1 MEEIKK
7 ILEMVNQGKVSVDEG
22 ARLIQ
27 ALGSADKST
36 QSTASTSKPK
46 FVRIKVNSSDND
58 VVNVNIP
65 LSLAKVAMR
74 FIPKEA
80 RAELE
85 AKEIDIDEILE
96 AIMQGA
102 EGNIVDV
109 RSGDGDVVQVY
120 VD

>member
-7 ILEMVNQGKVSVDEG
+7 ILEMVNQGKISVEEG
-22 ARLIQ
+22 TRLIQ

-36 QSTASTSKPK
+36 QSAVSSGKPK
-46 FVRIKVNSSDND
+46 FVRIRVNSSDND

-65 LSLAKVAMR
+65 LSLVKVAMR
-74 FIPKEA
+74 FVPKEA

-85 AKEIDIDEILE
+85 ARDIDIDEVIE
-96 AIMQGA
+96 AIMRGA

-109 RSGDGDVVQVY
+109 KSGDGDVVQIY